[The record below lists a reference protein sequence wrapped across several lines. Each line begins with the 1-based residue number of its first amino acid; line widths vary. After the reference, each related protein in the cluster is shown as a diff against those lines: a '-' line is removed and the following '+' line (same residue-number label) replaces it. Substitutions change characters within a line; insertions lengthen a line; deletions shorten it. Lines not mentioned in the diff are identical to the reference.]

1 MRPSTQNGIRQ
12 QPNQPPRNRI
22 PPQSN
27 HDIKPVVFSTRVTI
41 VWWQWG
47 QIHCIG
53 RSPYISDGVV
63 IIIWVPIGGAWDSG
77 IVADVE
83 YIPIGG
89 PCGCK
94 IVDVVEYIPTGGGI
108 GGGGG

>member
-1 MRPSTQNGIRQ
+1 M
-12 QPNQPPRNRI
+12 
-22 PPQSN
+22 
-27 HDIKPVVFSTRVTI
+27 
-41 VWWQWG
+41 
-47 QIHCIG
+47 G

-63 IIIWVPIGGAWDSG
+63 INIWVPNSGAWESG

-94 IVDVVEYIPTGGGI
+94 NVGDGEYIPTGGGI
-108 GGGGG
+108 GGACG